1 MDITLTKHGLR
12 MSQHGVVISELRTS
26 PGPTHSVSDLL
37 AAIIGMMRPEGRI
50 GVLGFAGGGMQAPL
64 AALGVAARIDTV
76 DLDRAGY
83 ELFRTHCPAWIS
95 RVNWQQADAVKW
107 LRAQP
112 KNFDLLVED
121 LSVSDGDSVFKPSI
135 TWAVLPALMRD
146 RLAPDGI
153 AVFNLLP
160 PPSGMWG
167 RAKERMAGLFG
178 VGRLIVFDDFE
189 NHILVAGKRLP
200 SARELGARLREA
212 LREIRSRQASRI
224 HLRTVRGTADRTAS
238 RVRSHGRR

>member
-1 MDITLTKHGLR
+1 MDITRTKHGLR

-37 AAIIGMMRPEGRI
+37 AAIISVMRPEGRI

-64 AALGVAARIDTV
+64 SALGVMARIDTV

-83 ELFRTHCPAWIS
+83 ELFRTHCPAWIA

-112 KNFDLLVED
+112 KHFDLVVED
-121 LSVSDGDSVFKPSI
+121 LSVPDGDDVFKPSI
-135 TWAVLPALMRD
+135 SWDVLPALIRD
-146 RLAPDGI
+146 RLAPDGV

-160 PPSGMWG
+160 PPSGIWV
-167 RAKERMAGLFG
+167 RQVERMADLFG
-178 VGRLIVFDDFE
+178 EGRIVAFDDFE
-189 NHILVAGKRLP
+189 NHILVAGRRLP
-200 SARELGARLREA
+200 SARELGVHLRSL
-212 LREIRSRQASRI
+212 LRQIRSRQAERI
-224 HLRTVRGTADRTAS
+224 HVRTVRASADRAA
-238 RVRSHGRR
+238 R